1 MAANHSPSGSSTRTA
16 ALIAATLA
24 AFLTPFMGSSTNLAL
39 PSLGQEFSMNAVL
52 LSWTQTSYLLAAAIF
67 LVPLGRISDIYGRK
81 RVFLYGTTLFTA
93 ASLLTGIAPSAAV
106 LILGRILQGIGS
118 AAIFGT
124 SVAILTSVYPPGE
137 RGRVLGI
144 NVAAV
149 YIGLSVGPLLGGLM
163 TENLGWRSIF
173 YAMVPLGM
181 IVIAFTLWRL
191 KGEWAEAQGEAFD
204 LAGSIIYA
212 LALVALMYGLSLLPG
227 PLGAVLIA
235 ASVAGLGIFVAWELR
250 SRTPVLNI
258 HLFAHNRP
266 FAFSNLAAL
275 INYSAT
281 SAVTFLLSLYLQY
294 IKALTPQQAGLVLI
308 AQPIVQAAFSPVA
321 GRLSDRIEP
330 RIVAS
335 LGMAITAIGLGLLI
349 LISATTPLWAI
360 VARLLLL
367 GFGFALFS
375 SPNMNAIM
383 GSVDRLFY
391 GIASGTLATMRLIG
405 QMLSQGI
412 ATLLFAL
419 FIGRVEITPEAYPL
433 FLASAR
439 MAFTVFAALC
449 VGGIFAS
456 LTRGK
461 IH

>member
-1 MAANHSPSGSSTRTA
+1 
-16 ALIAATLA
+16 
-24 AFLTPFMGSSTNLAL
+24 
-39 PSLGQEFSMNAVL
+39 
-52 LSWTQTSYLLAAAIF
+52 
-67 LVPLGRISDIYGRK
+67 
-81 RVFLYGTTLFTA
+81 
-93 ASLLTGIAPSAAV
+93 
-106 LILGRILQGIGS
+106 
-118 AAIFGT
+118 
-124 SVAILTSVYPPGE
+124 
-137 RGRVLGI
+137 
-144 NVAAV
+144 
-149 YIGLSVGPLLGGLM
+149 
-163 TENLGWRSIF
+163 
-173 YAMVPLGM
+173 
-181 IVIAFTLWRL
+181 
-191 KGEWAEAQGEAFD
+191 
-204 LAGSIIYA
+204 
-212 LALVALMYGLSLLPG
+212 MYGLSLLPG

-235 ASVAGLGIFVAWELR
+235 AGVAGLGIFVAWELR

-308 AQPIVQAAFSPVA
+308 AQPIVQATFSPVA

-349 LISATTPLWAI
+349 LISATTPLWTI

>member
-1 MAANHSPSGSSTRTA
+1 MA
-16 ALIAATLA
+16 ALIAASVA
-24 AFLTPFMGSSTNLAL
+24 AFLTPFMGSSLNVAL
-39 PSLGQEFSMNAVL
+39 PSLGQELGMGAVL
-52 LSWTQTSYLLAAAIF
+52 LSWTQMSYLLAAAIF

-81 RVFLYGTTLFTA
+81 RVFVWGTGLFTA
-93 ASLLTGIAPSAAV
+93 ASLLTALAPSSTA
-106 LILGRILQGIGS
+106 LILGRVLQGIGS

-124 SVAILTSVYPPGE
+124 SVAILTSVFPPGE

-144 NVAAV
+144 NVAV
-149 YIGLSVGPLLGGLM
+149 TYSGLSVGPFLGGLM

-173 YAMVPLGM
+173 YAMVPLGLV
-181 IVIAFTLWRL
+181 VIAFTLSRL
-191 KGEWAEAQGEAFD
+191 HGEWAEARGEAFD
-204 LAGSIIYA
+204 LAGSIVYA

-227 PLGAVLIA
+227 VLGAGLFGA
-235 ASVAGLGIFVAWELR
+235 GLAGLGIFVAWELR
-250 SRTPVLNI
+250 TKAPVLDI

-275 INYSAT
+275 VNYSAT

-294 IKALTPQQAGLVLI
+294 IKALSPEQAGLVLI
-308 AQPIVQAAFSPVA
+308 AQPVVMAVFSPLA

-330 RIVAS
+330 RLVAS
-335 LGMAITAIGLGLLI
+335 LGMAMTAIGLILLI
-349 LISATTPLWAI
+349 LVSSATPLWAI

-367 GFGFALFS
+367 GLGFGLFS

-383 GSVDRLFY
+383 GSVERQFY

-419 FIGRVEITPEAYPL
+419 YIGHVEITPPLYPS
-433 FLASAR
+433 FLSSAR
-439 MAFTVFAALC
+439 SAFTIFAALC
-449 VGGIFAS
+449 IGGIFAS
-456 LTRGK
+456 LARGR
-461 IH
+461 IHQPG